1 LRFLTQRNRVQEIT
15 KAYIPP
21 PDWVQPWWLA
31 RQRDPDSGAYYPSAS
46 GVKNAVGRSW
56 TLIGNLDSD
65 YRVAVDRRGL
75 IAARPGSWSLDWWVR
90 ASEQWVF
97 PSTQAGT
104 RQRIVDGSPVIETT
118 LRVAGGDV
126 IHRVYMAKV
135 EAESVVFEIEN
146 QTTGPVALA
155 LAIRPYDLQG
165 GGTIKSIE
173 LDEDLVT
180 VDGVASVYFSRNPGE
195 LVVGREGA
203 DCAALLSDK
212 LTGSTGVTCLKGRAN
227 AAAVFPLVHGATFRG
242 VLPRQ
247 SISNKRVID
256 RLPSAQQVAS
266 GWGQHAVS
274 ACRAVIPA
282 GRFADAF
289 DAGRQS
295 LLLAG
300 TGNDLNPA
308 PFGPEISA
316 EDDCDTLIAI
326 AEAGY
331 DSMVQNVLIGR
342 AQHQN
347 QLGSV
352 RLRNKDFTAETLIAM
367 ERAFA
372 LSADEALMYA
382 LSDLATDGARWLI
395 AQPDTAG
402 AIRGLEAALA
412 LLLVLKADSA
422 AFELN
427 KIIDKLLDEHPQQ
440 NDEIEQPSVT
450 IEDDRSL
457 GINLLRTSKAAFNNV
472 ASAPKLALRQLETVL
487 DYASPT
493 WSWPTF
499 AHPKLRTGTAG
510 TGHDLRVSAW
520 LVRTIRR
527 MLVDDFDSEAKLLRL
542 ATVWPDSWIGHGVE
556 VHGMPTRNGKVSW
569 AVRWHGDRPAL
580 LWEVEDGSEDL
591 VIMSPGLDPAFR
603 GSGPRG
609 EALLTFD
616 NPIETKNDLD
626 PAAQVTFVNP
636 ANDSFT

>member
-1 LRFLTQRNRVQEIT
+1 MRFLTQRNRVQDIT
-15 KAYIPP
+15 EAHVPP

-31 RQRDPDSGAYYPSAS
+31 RQRDPESGAYYPSAS
-46 GVKNAVGRSW
+46 GVRNTVGKSW

-90 ASEQWVF
+90 ASDQWVF

-104 RQRIVDGSPVIETT
+104 RQRLVDGSPVIETT

-126 IHRVYMAKV
+126 VHRVYVAKV
-135 EAESVVFEIEN
+135 EDESVVFEIEN
-146 QTTGPVALA
+146 QTSGPVALA

-165 GGTIKSIE
+165 GGMVRSIE
-173 LDEDLVT
+173 LDEDVVT
-180 VDGVASVYFSRNPGE
+180 VDGVPAVRFSRNPGE
-195 LVVGREGA
+195 LVVGKEGT
-203 DCAALLSDK
+203 DCAALLSDE
-212 LTGSTGVTCLKGRAN
+212 LTGSTGVTCLMGKAN
-227 AAAVFPLVHGATFRG
+227 AAAVFPLVHGATFKG

-247 SISNKRVID
+247 SVGDKRVID

-274 ACRAVIPA
+274 ACRAIIPA

-300 TGNDLNPA
+300 VGNDLSPA

-316 EDDCDTLIAI
+316 EDDCDTLLAI

-352 RLRNKDFTAETLIAM
+352 RVRNKDFTAGTLIAM

-372 LSADEALMYA
+372 LFADEALMHG

-395 AQPDTAG
+395 AQPHAAET
-402 AIRGLEAALA
+402 IRGLEAALV
-412 LLLVLKADSA
+412 LLLLLKADSA
-422 AFELN
+422 AYELN
-427 KIIDKLLDEHPQQ
+427 KIISKLRDVHLQQ
-440 NDEIEQPSVT
+440 NDEIEQPGAV

-457 GINLLRTSKAAFNNV
+457 GIDLLRTSKAAFSNV
-472 ASAPKLALRQLETVL
+472 VRAPELALSQLETVL

-527 MLVDDFDSEAKLLRL
+527 MLVDDFDSEEKLLRL
-542 ATVWPDSWIGHGVE
+542 ATVWPDSWTGHGVE

-580 LWEVEDGSEDL
+580 LWEVEGGSEDL
-591 VIMSPGLDPAFR
+591 VIVSPGLDPTFR

-616 NPIETKNDLD
+616 NPSETKNNPDS
-626 PAAQVTFVNP
+626 ATQVTFANP
-636 ANDSFT
+636 VNDSFT